1 MSFTVRLAE
10 PRDIP
15 AVGRITVDAYRGD
28 GFLDAEDEY
37 VEELADAARRI
48 REAEVW
54 VAAEGRG
61 REVLGSVTYCLP
73 GTPFA
78 ELARANEGEFR
89 MLSVASA
96 ARRRGVAE
104 ALVAKC
110 IERSR
115 DLGHEAVVL
124 CSMRQMATAHRLYV
138 RLGFR
143 RLPERDWSPVEG
155 VDLLGFIL
163 PLDRPGT

>member
-15 AVGRITVDAYRGD
+15 AVGRITVEAYRGD

-37 VEELADAARRI
+37 VGELADAARRA

-54 VAAEGRG
+54 VAVDG

-73 GTPFA
+73 GSTFA
-78 ELARANEGEFR
+78 ELARDNEGEFR
-89 MLSVASA
+89 MLSVAEA

-124 CSMRQMATAHRLYV
+124 CSMRQMTTAHRLYD

-143 RLPERDWSPVEG
+143 RLPDRDWSPVEG

-163 PLDRPGT
+163 PLGRPGT

>member
-1 MSFTVRLAE
+1 MGFSIRLAD

-37 VEELADAARRI
+37 VDELADAARRA

-54 VAAEGRG
+54 VAAEGQ
-61 REVLGSVTYCLP
+61 EVLGSVTYCSP
-73 GTPFA
+73 GTVYA
-78 ELARANEGEFR
+78 ELARENEGEFR
-89 MLSVASA
+89 MLSVAPA

-115 DLGHEAVVL
+115 DLGYQALVL
-124 CSMRQMATAHRLYV
+124 CSMRQMTTAHRLYE
-138 RLGFR
+138 RLGFQ
-143 RLPERDWSPVEG
+143 RLPERDWSPAEG
-155 VDLLGFIL
+155 IDLLGFTL